1 MTLVSRCEG
10 QCSVSVIAAMSSR
23 VATKISD
30 ASRDAELTAAKAEV
44 AAAAE
49 EAAAMQA
56 SIAELT
62 GTKTATEER
71 VAALERAIGGINA
84 RLDAARAREEAAV
97 PRLQHE
103 LGLYVNISGIK
114 WDTKAPDGTV
124 RGRESSLR
132 HAQLA
137 VFHGVRVES

>member
-1 MTLVSRCEG
+1 
-10 QCSVSVIAAMSSR
+10 MSSR

-30 ASRDAELTAAKAEV
+30 ASRDAELDAAKAEV
-44 AAAAE
+44 AAATE

-62 GTKTATEER
+62 GTKAATEVR
-71 VAALERAIGGINA
+71 VAALERTIASINA
-84 RLDAARAREEAAV
+84 RLDAARAKEEAAV

-114 WDTKAPDGTV
+114 WDTKAPEGTV
-124 RGRESSLR
+124 RGRESRTPRARSIR
-132 HAQLA
+132 SA
-137 VFHGVRVES
+137 VCVCVFWLWR